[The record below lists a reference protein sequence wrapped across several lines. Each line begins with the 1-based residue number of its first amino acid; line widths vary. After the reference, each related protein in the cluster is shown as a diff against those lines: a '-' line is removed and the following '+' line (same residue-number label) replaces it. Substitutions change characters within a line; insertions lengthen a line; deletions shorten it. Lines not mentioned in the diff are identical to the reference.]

1 MFMSIS
7 IRLGGRWGPKPPV
20 GLKVRVGA
28 VDVAFHQRPCLVH
41 QPASVLALT
50 VELLTFAGG
59 DDLVVLAD
67 LGDNTAGAIVAVEG
81 VGDGVVDVGEVVHL
95 FAPLLMSYLYP
106 AVSAGSS
113 GNSHIRGD
121 FAIYLAI

>member
-1 MFMSIS
+1 MVVSFMIGL
-7 IRLGGRWGPKPPV
+7 REMGAEAPV
-20 GLKVRVGA
+20 ELEAGIGA

-50 VELLTFAGG
+50 IELLTFAGG

-67 LGDNTAGAIVAVEG
+67 LGDNTAGTIVAVEG

-95 FAPLLMSYLYP
+95 LAPLLMSYL
-106 AVSAGSS
+106 
-113 GNSHIRGD
+113 
-121 FAIYLAI
+121 

>member
-1 MFMSIS
+1 MFHFGLLVIK
-7 IRLGGRWGPKPPV
+7 LCGRGPKPRLLEA
-20 GLKVRVGA
+20 GIGA
-28 VDVAFHQRPCLVH
+28 VDMAFHQRPCPVH

-95 FAPLLMSYLYP
+95 LAPSYQVMW
-106 AVSAGSS
+106 VSYQPIK
-113 GNSHIRGD
+113 N
-121 FAIYLAI
+121 L